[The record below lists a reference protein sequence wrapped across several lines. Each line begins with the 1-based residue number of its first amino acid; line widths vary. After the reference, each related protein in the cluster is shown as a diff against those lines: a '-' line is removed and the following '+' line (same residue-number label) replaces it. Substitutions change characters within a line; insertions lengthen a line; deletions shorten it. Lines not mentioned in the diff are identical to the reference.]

1 MEQLDSILAVGQ
13 YGIYKQFLIGSL
25 FRLLQSKV
33 LWSLKMTSEHKI
45 QNDIRVALSKHQC
58 TVFRVNVGSVK
69 TPDGRFFSAG
79 VPSGH
84 PDLYGFRWSD
94 HQVFYIEVKNEKGKP
109 RADQIRFHE
118 MLTKREII
126 HGIARS
132 AGDAIKIV
140 KEGLIGYGFPKE
152 DWQ

>member
-13 YGIYKQFLIGSL
+13 YGIYKQFLIVSL
-25 FRLLQSKV
+25 FRLLQSKA

-45 QNDIRVALSKHQC
+45 QNDIRVALSKHKC

-109 RADQIRFHE
+109 RADQIRFHK

-140 KEGLIGYGFPKE
+140 EEGLIGYGFN
-152 DWQ
+152 

>member
-1 MEQLDSILAVGQ
+1 
-13 YGIYKQFLIGSL
+13 
-25 FRLLQSKV
+25 
-33 LWSLKMTSEHKI
+33 MTAEHKI
-45 QNDIRVALSKHQC
+45 QNDIRVALSKHKC

-109 RADQIRFHE
+109 RADQIKFHN
-118 MLTKREII
+118 MLASHGII
-126 HGIARS
+126 HGICRS
-132 AGDAIKIV
+132 ADDALKV
-140 KEGLIGYGFPKE
+140 VTDGLIGYGFDDYGGEKSWKKNGKQLKAMKTVMKSQIMETLGAKE
-152 DWQ
+152 QNT

>member
-1 MEQLDSILAVGQ
+1 M
-13 YGIYKQFLIGSL
+13 K
-25 FRLLQSKV
+25 
-33 LWSLKMTSEHKI
+33 SEHEI
-45 QNDIRVALSKHQC
+45 QSRILVAVSQHHC
-58 TVFRVNVGSVK
+58 TIFRANVGKVRTADHRWFDTGLPK
-69 TPDGRFFSAG
+69 
-79 VPSGH
+79 GH

-109 RADQIRFHE
+109 RADQIKFHE

-140 KEGLIGYGFPKE
+140 EEGLVGYGFN
-152 DWQ
+152 

>member
-13 YGIYKQFLIGSL
+13 YGIYKQFLISSL

-132 AGDAIKIV
+132 AGDAVKIV
-140 KEGLIGYGFPKE
+140 EEGLIGYGFN
-152 DWQ
+152 

>member
-1 MEQLDSILAVGQ
+1 
-13 YGIYKQFLIGSL
+13 
-25 FRLLQSKV
+25 
-33 LWSLKMTSEHKI
+33 MTAEHKI
-45 QNDIRVALSKHQC
+45 QNDIRVALSKHYC

-109 RADQIRFHE
+109 RADQIQFHY
-118 MLTKREII
+118 MLASHGII
-126 HGIARS
+126 HGICRS
-132 AGDAIKIV
+132 ADDAVKIV
-140 KEGLIGYGFPKE
+140 SDGLVGYGFK
-152 DWQ
+152 DYGDK

>member
-1 MEQLDSILAVGQ
+1 
-13 YGIYKQFLIGSL
+13 
-25 FRLLQSKV
+25 
-33 LWSLKMTSEHKI
+33 MTSEHKI
-45 QNDIRVALSKHQC
+45 QNDIRIALSRHQC

-94 HQVFYIEVKNEKGKP
+94 HQAFYIEVKNERGRP
-109 RADQIRFHE
+109 REDQIRFHNF
-118 MLTKREII
+118 LQSHHVI

-132 AGDAIKIV
+132 PEDAVKIV
-140 KEGLIGYGFPKE
+140 KEGLIGYGFK
-152 DWQ
+152 Q

>member
-1 MEQLDSILAVGQ
+1 
-13 YGIYKQFLIGSL
+13 
-25 FRLLQSKV
+25 
-33 LWSLKMTSEHKI
+33 MTSEHKI
-45 QNDIRVALSKHQC
+45 QNDIRIALSRHQC

-94 HQVFYIEVKNEKGKP
+94 QQVFYIEVKNERGRP
-109 RADQIRFHE
+109 RKDQIRFHNF
-118 MLTKREII
+118 LQSHNVI

-132 AGDAIKIV
+132 PEDAIKIV
-140 KEGLIGYGFPKE
+140 KEGLVGYGFKDYE
-152 DWQ
+152 CSN

>member
-1 MEQLDSILAVGQ
+1 
-13 YGIYKQFLIGSL
+13 
-25 FRLLQSKV
+25 
-33 LWSLKMTSEHKI
+33 MTSEHKI
-45 QNDIRVALSKHQC
+45 QNDIRVALPKHQC

-69 TPDGRFFSAG
+69 TPDGRFFSVG

-109 RADQIRFHE
+109 RADQIKFHE

-132 AGDAIKIV
+132 AGDAVKIV
-140 KEGLIGYGFPKE
+140 EEGLIGYGFKDNSE
-152 DWQ
+152 TK

>member
-1 MEQLDSILAVGQ
+1 
-13 YGIYKQFLIGSL
+13 
-25 FRLLQSKV
+25 
-33 LWSLKMTSEHKI
+33 MTSEHKI
-45 QNDIRVALSKHQC
+45 QNDIRVALSKHYC

-109 RADQIRFHE
+109 RADQIKFHE

-140 KEGLIGYGFPKE
+140 EKGLVGYGFN
-152 DWQ
+152 

>member
-118 MLTKREII
+118 MLTKRKII

-132 AGDAIKIV
+132 AGDAVKIV
-140 KEGLIGYGFPKE
+140 EEGLVGYGFPKE